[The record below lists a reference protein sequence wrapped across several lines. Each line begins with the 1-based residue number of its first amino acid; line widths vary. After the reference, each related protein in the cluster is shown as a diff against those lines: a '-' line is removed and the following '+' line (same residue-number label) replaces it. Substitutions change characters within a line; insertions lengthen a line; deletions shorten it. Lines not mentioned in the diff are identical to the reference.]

1 MDKSP
6 QMSSPAP
13 APMARPDWLGLLA
26 RSRSA
31 HLAALMPDPLPDH
44 HLLRAPEIGAV
55 MLRGRAGATG
65 APFNLGEMTVTRC
78 SLRLACG
85 TVGHGYVQGRDR
97 AHALRAAAL
106 DALLQTAEGA
116 TLQTSILGPLAKAE
130 AEARQTRAAKA
141 AATKVEFF
149 TLVRGED
156 A

>member
-1 MDKSP
+1 
-6 QMSSPAP
+6 
-13 APMARPDWLGLLA
+13 MARPEWLGLLA
-26 RSRSA
+26 RSRPA

-65 APFNLGEMTVTRC
+65 SPFNLGEMTVTRC
-78 SLRLACG
+78 SIRLRCG
-85 TVGHGYVQGRDR
+85 TVGHGYVQSRDR

-106 DALLQTAEGA
+106 DALLQTDAGKD
-116 TLQTSILGPLAKAE
+116 LQNTILAPLTQAE

>member
-1 MDKSP
+1 MDKSRK
-6 QMSSPAP
+6 MSSHAP
-13 APMARPDWLGLLA
+13 TPMARPDWLGLLA
-26 RSRSA
+26 RSRPA

-65 APFNLGEMTVTRC
+65 SPFNLGEMTVTRC
-78 SLRLACG
+78 SLRLSCG

-97 AHALRAAAL
+97 THALRAAAI
-106 DALLQTAEGA
+106 DALLQTDAGTELHGSVLA
-116 TLQTSILGPLAKAE
+116 PLAEAE

>member
-1 MDKSP
+1 MDKSL
-6 QMSSPAP
+6 QMSSQSRI
-13 APMARPDWLGLLA
+13 PMARPEWLGLLA
-26 RSRSA
+26 RSRPA
-31 HLAALMPDPLPDH
+31 HLAALMPAPLPDH
-44 HLLRAPEIGAV
+44 SLLRAPEIGAV

-65 APFNLGEMTVTRC
+65 SPFNLGEMTVTRC
-78 SLRLACG
+78 SLRLSCG

-106 DALLQTAEGA
+106 DALLQTEAG
-116 TLQTSILGPLAKAE
+116 TDLHRTILAPLAQAE
-130 AEARQTRAAKA
+130 AEARHIRAAKA